1 MKNKSNFYYILNP
14 LVLLKKV
21 KQRIFPYLPE
31 ENSETIRKRQNFY
44 SSFVG
49 RNDLVFD
56 VGANIGN
63 RIRPLINLG
72 AKIVAIEPQVQC
84 QRILQKKFNN
94 SIIIVKEGLGAKEEV
109 KDFFIAD
116 SHTISSFSTDWIESV
131 KQGRFKNYNWNTTV
145 KVKMTTL
152 DILIEKFGV
161 PKFIKIDVEGYEL
174 EVLKGLSHSIH
185 LISFE
190 YTVPEQIDKVIDCI
204 NQIEKHN
211 SKIECNFSR
220 GESMS
225 LEFNKWLSSIE
236 FKNFVSSSAFISTG
250 FGDIYIRKI

>member
-1 MKNKSNFYYILNP
+1 
-14 LVLLKKV
+14 
-21 KQRIFPYLPE
+21 
-31 ENSETIRKRQNFY
+31 
-44 SSFVG
+44 
-49 RNDLVFD
+49 
-56 VGANIGN
+56 
-63 RIRPLINLG
+63 
-72 AKIVAIEPQVQC
+72 
-84 QRILQKKFNN
+84 
-94 SIIIVKEGLGAKEEV
+94 
-109 KDFFIAD
+109 
-116 SHTISSFSTDWIESV
+116 
-131 KQGRFKNYNWNTTV
+131 
-145 KVKMTTL
+145 MTTL

-236 FKNFVSSSAFISTG
+236 FKNFVSSPEFISTG